1 MSRESTLNFSL
12 LNLFKRGSWS
22 KPELAARICKLE
34 CSALVQG
41 LHFLS
46 EPVYEF
52 ASLDGFQNGCD
63 YSGIPLFQVPAYPLV
78 SYQFMEDGSVIKLSR
93 EKELWILEDYS
104 FALVSKA
111 EINFAN
117 EDGDFVAAYRA
128 LRSTDLDEI
137 AEEAGFL
144 FDEIYQNLLLIQQDY
159 HSVPFPNYEL

>member
-12 LNLFKRGSWS
+12 LNLFKRGPWS
-22 KPELAARICKLE
+22 KPQLAERLNALE

-46 EPVYEF
+46 DTVYEF
-52 ASLDGFQNGCD
+52 ASLDGIQNGCD
-63 YSGIPLFQVPAYPLV
+63 YSGLVLLPKPAYPLV
-78 SYQFMEDGSVIKLSR
+78 TYQFMEDGSVITLSR

-137 AEEAGFL
+137 AEETSFL
-144 FDEIYQNLLLIQQDY
+144 FDEIYENLLLIQQDY
-159 HSVPFPNYEL
+159 HKVPFPNYEL